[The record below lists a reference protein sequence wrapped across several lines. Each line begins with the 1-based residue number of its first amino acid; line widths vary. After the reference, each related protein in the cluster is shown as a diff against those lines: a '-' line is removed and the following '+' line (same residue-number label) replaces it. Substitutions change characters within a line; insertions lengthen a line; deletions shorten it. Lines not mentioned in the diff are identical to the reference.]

1 MISHQIFIKY
11 DKIFKWNPYPLL
23 KEIKL
28 KTQLKVIINEF
39 TTICSDG
46 IRRCSFCVAK
56 DPSIPALKFIHKYE
70 KLEAAPE
77 NPPEKC
83 SRDRTGMKYYHVR
96 AYMQHIE
103 RHVQGQDI
111 FYRKLFFQI

>member
-1 MISHQIFIKY
+1 M
-11 DKIFKWNPYPLL
+11 
-23 KEIKL
+23 KEIIL

-103 RHVQGQDI
+103 RHVQGQDKDLVNI
-111 FYRKLFFQI
+111 QVKAMIEG